1 MNQCMENVEYIIGQ
15 LKRIW
20 DNTSNPYYSSL
31 HNCELG
37 KRGFWF
43 PVNPSP
49 AEVLIT
55 GINPSFRGGESH
67 TQSPVP
73 VRVII
78 DNPQYDT
85 YWTTAKRIVF
95 EDRKDRPGYGL
106 DFRDKSAFMDLFYFR
121 EKNQKCIGNTIL
133 HWPDKSGVSFMADQ
147 LRVSQERIERLKP
160 KVIVIKNTESQTY
173 WGKLNSPE
181 RECIWMGYEF
191 TSIPFHGH
199 PRWEVARI
207 TGINTKN
214 ISGLLSSE
222 LVRQGTVVLFAQHIN
237 QYTSVEERP
246 TPETIEQLLKLV

>member
-1 MNQCMENVEYIIGQ
+1 MENVEYIIGQ

-160 KVIVIKNTESQTY
+160 KVIVIKNTESQAY